1 MGSENMSQNQEAM
14 VEGNCWCCCQ
24 YLAVDKTGDSMH
36 CELWFT
42 CTSQI
47 PLMFCWDRVERVCCL
62 LPWTW
67 WEQRLVMSLGNIVL
81 CHLGSA
87 SGYLLSFFTISY
99 QALFCKCRFHVLHHL
114 TYLYY
119 DGTLWYMLELSTQIC
134 KRIPYIPIYIL
145 VLFYY
150 GRFQRR
156 IRRNSIVQ
164 K

>member
-1 MGSENMSQNQEAM
+1 
-14 VEGNCWCCCQ
+14 
-24 YLAVDKTGDSMH
+24 MH
-36 CELWFT
+36 CGLWFT

-119 DGTLWYMLELSTQIC
+119 DGMLHSSVSLEVAKEYTVYCLHIHLIWEISKKERYRQIGNIRSGPSEICSTRHQDQ
-134 KRIPYIPIYIL
+134 
-145 VLFYY
+145 YY
-150 GRFQRR
+150 RR
-156 IRRNSIVQ
+156 AKGWAQWGIWI
-164 K
+164 